1 MKQPILF
8 ATPLWRFSNPL
19 PKGTYDWALKYQKEN
34 PESVVISN
42 RGGYQSKQQG
52 IDKFP
57 YALYLRG
64 ILSQFEPFDYF
75 SIDGW
80 WLNINKKGDYNLP
93 HTHGD
98 ADLAA
103 IWYIT
108 DNEGLLYFQDP
119 LLTSRITL
127 YSRILSNWDDKPNKS
142 INCRAG
148 DLLVFPSDVPHR
160 VEEHQLDTPR
170 ISVGINLVANR

>member
-8 ATPLWRFSNPL
+8 ATPLWTFKNPL
-19 PKGTYDWALKYQKEN
+19 PKGAYDWALKYKKEN

-52 IDKFP
+52 IDVCP
-57 YALYLRG
+57 YKDHLEF
-64 ILSQFEPFDYF
+64 ILHQFQPFREF
-75 SIDGW
+75 VIDGW
-80 WLNINKKGDYNLP
+80 WLNVNMKGDYNLP

-119 LLTSRITL
+119 LITSRIVL
-127 YSRILSNWDDKPNKS
+127 YSTILSAWNDRPNKS
-142 INCRAG
+142 IKCSAG

-160 VEEHQLDTPR
+160 VEEHQLDSPR
-170 ISVGINLVANR
+170 ISLAFNMIGKR